1 MEFTKIEESIIHSI
15 NKQAVNLSAHPEL
28 HFQRVTD
35 CYKET
40 LRLQILALS
49 GKLDTTKALELFEE
63 YDKLFNNK

>member
-15 NKQAVNLSAHPEL
+15 NKQAVNSHPEL